1 MTHSPAPAG
10 LGDFNQSY
18 FQTSNSFTMQTS
30 QIQANRPKLK
40 VQRLVNLNA
49 VSDQTNSTKSG
60 FPCWLTVAE
69 L

>member
-1 MTHSPAPAG
+1 
-10 LGDFNQSY
+10 
-18 FQTSNSFTMQTS
+18 MQTS